1 MRRVRARTAVGDERG
16 SATLVA
22 VAVVGLILVLSMGVA
37 DLGRVLIA
45 RSRART
51 AADAGALAA
60 VQELALPSGLDPSA
74 AARDYVERNGALMA
88 RCPCAADSA
97 TRRATLLIFSGS
109 ATEEPPYF
117 WTMRSPMTEASYTT
131 SGG

>member
-1 MRRVRARTAVGDERG
+1 MRRVRTKTAVGDERG

-74 AARDYVERNGALMA
+74 AARDYVERNGAVMVA
-88 RCPCAADSA
+88 CTCAAGTAEAVVTA
-97 TRRATLLIFSGS
+97 TIDPGPLLLAPGAHLVTATARAVVDP
-109 ATEEPPYF
+109 A
-117 WTMRSPMTEASYTT
+117 
-131 SGG
+131 GGP